1 MLQGHHRRAPTLVGV
16 WVCPSDALRNRLHFR
31 RRLFLSEA
39 RLEPPEDSQES
50 RTASRGSDL
59 FARKRKW
66 HPNLRVKIPQAE
78 TAGHHADDGVRIAID
93 PHHAAE
99 HSRISVEFLPPQL
112 IAQNHNVVMTE
123 LLLAG
128 QDRSTDRGSDA

>member
-1 MLQGHHRRAPTLVGV
+1 FSSSVPPRALPSFPTRRS
-16 WVCPSDALRNRLHFR
+16 SDLFR

-50 RTASRGSDL
+50 RAASCGSDL

-93 PHHAAE
+93 RKSTRLNSSHVA
-99 HSRISVEFLPPQL
+99 ISYAVFC
-112 IAQNHNVVMTE
+112 
-123 LLLAG
+123 
-128 QDRSTDRGSDA
+128 